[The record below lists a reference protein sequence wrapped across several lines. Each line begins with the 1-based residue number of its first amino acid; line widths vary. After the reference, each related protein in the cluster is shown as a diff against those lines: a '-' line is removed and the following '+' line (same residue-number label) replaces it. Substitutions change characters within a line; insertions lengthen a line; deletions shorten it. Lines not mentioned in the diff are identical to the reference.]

1 MFMTESSLLPY
12 PASPEK
18 ALPQRLAR
26 QIQVFQKDQFL
37 RQMLNAIPSLLAVL
51 NEHRQIIYANQSLI
65 EMLEVD
71 SEDVLFGQRPG
82 DVFECVHTYEADTGC
97 GTGES
102 CRSCGAL
109 KAIMSQKRSVEE
121 CRMTRLRQ
129 SLIQA
134 HELEVTSTPFEYADE
149 QFTIFSIED
158 KSAEHRRQMLERIFF
173 HDIMNIV
180 GSIRGFT
187 EILEE
192 GEIEEPEAVYRQIR
206 EAADQVIGEVNGQR
220 LLSDAEQ
227 GRLEL
232 NQEFCSS
239 LELLQRTVRLYG
251 KHRAVAGRQLIIDDA
266 AVNEYL
272 VTDQNL
278 VLRILGN
285 MVLNAVEAVAY
296 GETVRLDCR
305 CEAKEITFTV
315 QNSGVIPAE
324 VQREIFQRTYS
335 TKGSGRGLGTY
346 SMRLLSN
353 FLDGG
358 VGFSSDEEQGT
369 IFCLK
374 IPQNLQ

>member
-1 MFMTESSLLPY
+1 M
-12 PASPEK
+12 
-18 ALPQRLAR
+18 
-26 QIQVFQKDQFL
+26 
-37 RQMLNAIPSLLAVL
+37 
-51 NEHRQIIYANQSLI
+51 
-65 EMLEVD
+65 
-71 SEDVLFGQRPG
+71 
-82 DVFECVHTYEADTGC
+82 
-97 GTGES
+97 
-102 CRSCGAL
+102 
-109 KAIMSQKRSVEE
+109 
-121 CRMTRLRQ
+121 
-129 SLIQA
+129 
-134 HELEVTSTPFEYADE
+134 
-149 QFTIFSIED
+149 
-158 KSAEHRRQMLERIFF
+158 
-173 HDIMNIV
+173 
-180 GSIRGFT
+180 
-187 EILEE
+187 
-192 GEIEEPEAVYRQIR
+192 
-206 EAADQVIGEVNGQR
+206 
-220 LLSDAEQ
+220 
-227 GRLEL
+227 
-232 NQEFCSS
+232 
-239 LELLQRTVRLYG
+239 
-251 KHRAVAGRQLIIDDA
+251 AGRQLIIDDA